1 VALKWGYDELRTLI
15 ALPDPVARK
24 TLRKTLSAEGLLHC
38 REIAE
43 MPALID
49 HLGRHDPD
57 LLVVALDEGAWDSA
71 GMIRQIRN
79 GALGHNPFMVVITL
93 LQAPSPALVTRA
105 VNAGTDDLL
114 LQPWLG
120 KLVLD
125 RLDNFA
131 QGRKP
136 FLVTHD
142 YIGPERRGFYREGA
156 PPPPTV
162 EVPNPV
168 QWLSEGND
176 DRAAFRRKI
185 EQALETVNLRKIKS
199 CGGQLRFLADRV
211 VENFAQGTPERGHEA
226 ILPTVR
232 ALLEAADEMVRRAA
246 DTDFAP
252 AIELTAGLRVLCH
265 RLLRADRAPRAEEI
279 SVLPSLA
286 DAVVNALYWNEKDPL
301 PAALTR

>member
-1 VALKWGYDELRTLI
+1 LI
-15 ALPDPVARK
+15 ALPDAAARK
-24 TLRKTLSAEGLLHC
+24 TLRKSLQAEGMLHC

-49 HLGRHDPD
+49 HLGRTDPD
-57 LLVVALDEGAWDSA
+57 LLIIVLDEQGWDSA
-71 GMIRQIRN
+71 GVIRQIRN
-79 GALGHNPFMVVITL
+79 GALGTNPFMVVITL
-93 LQAPSPALVTRA
+93 LPAPSPALVSRA

-125 RLDNFA
+125 RLDNFV

-142 YIGPERRGFYREGA
+142 YIGPERRSFYRDGA
-156 PPPPTV
+156 PPPATL

-168 QWLSEGND
+168 QWLSAGND
-176 DRAAFRRKI
+176 DRAVFRGKVA
-185 EQALETVNLRKIKS
+185 QALETVNLRKIKS
-199 CGGQLRFLADRV
+199 CGGQLRYLADRA
-211 VENFAQGTPERGHEA
+211 VEHFDKGGQAA
-226 ILPTVR
+226 IRPTIR

-252 AIELTAGLRVLCH
+252 AIELTTGLRVLCQ
-265 RLLRADRAPRAEEI
+265 RLVREGREPRTEEVA
-279 SVLPSLA
+279 VLPSLA

-301 PAALTR
+301 PAALGQ